1 VAIVPLATGYSISE
15 MDGKPHEL
23 NDGFR
28 KARVFYL
35 SFIGAAL
42 LLIAAS
48 VLMLGVLSAF

>member
-1 VAIVPLATGYSISE
+1 VAIVPLATGYWISE
-15 MDGKPHEL
+15 MAGKPHDL

-35 SFIGAAL
+35 GFIGGAL

-48 VLMLGVLSAF
+48 VLMLGVLSVF